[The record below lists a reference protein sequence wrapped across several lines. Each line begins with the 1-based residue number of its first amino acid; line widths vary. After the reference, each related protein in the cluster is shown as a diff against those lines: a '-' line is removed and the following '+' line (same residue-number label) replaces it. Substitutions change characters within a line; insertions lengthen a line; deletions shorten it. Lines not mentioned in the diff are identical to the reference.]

1 MAYVR
6 KNLNEIVAGMP
17 GVQARVKAQA
27 YLLEFKI
34 RTLIRPHSRTGF
46 LLSSVG
52 VERANDKDYWV
63 YIGARYAAPVNFG
76 FRHNWTKE
84 RIEGL
89 HFIKEA
95 IYGG

>member
-6 KNLNEIVAGMP
+6 NNLNEIVAELP
-17 GVQARVKAQA
+17 GVQAAVRKQA
-27 YLLEFKI
+27 YLLEFRI

-76 FRHNWTKE
+76 FKHNRTEE
-84 RIEGL
+84 RIQGL
-89 HFIKEA
+89 HFIKGA
-95 IYGG
+95 IYG

>member
-6 KNLNEIVAGMP
+6 NNLNEIVAELP
-17 GVQARVKAQA
+17 GVQARVKKQA
-27 YLLEFKI
+27 HLLEFKI
-34 RTLIRPHSRTGF
+34 KNLIRPHSRTGF

-63 YIGARYAAPVNFG
+63 YVGARYAAPVNFG
-76 FRHNWTKE
+76 FTHNWTRE

-89 HFIKEA
+89 HFIKGA
-95 IYGG
+95 IYG